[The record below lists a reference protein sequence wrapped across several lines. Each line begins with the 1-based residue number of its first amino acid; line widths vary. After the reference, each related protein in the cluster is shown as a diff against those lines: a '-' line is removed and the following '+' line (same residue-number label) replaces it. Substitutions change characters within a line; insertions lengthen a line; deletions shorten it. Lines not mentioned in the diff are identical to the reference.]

1 MPLRS
6 TPRAALRGFANL
18 KTTTTHRRSQLAATS
33 TLGLLL
39 LGITALVALSGC
51 SKFEMDKFDM
61 SKNIPWGAGKDGE
74 LKAPMKVVAVWT
86 DTVLTEGMRPAT
98 RGFGGRLMFYDVD
111 GGKPI
116 KVKGSLTVY
125 AFDETGRDVEQAKP
139 DRKYVFTSE
148 QFEKHY
154 SKSSLGHSY
163 SVWLPW
169 DAAGGPLK
177 EISLLVR
184 FTPDNAP
191 VVIGEAAK
199 QHLPGVRTG
208 GDPTKYPDPAIAQA
222 TNAGQVPTSA
232 VPGVL
237 PHIAVGSQSGTLPN
251 ATLPSG
257 ALSSSTVANGGVQ
270 LVGYD
275 APAAQAGSGTTAQP
289 RRMSTTTISL
299 PSSND
304 ALRRTSFAQPGGNF
318 GSAPMMT
325 TAPGSAASAFGSQ
338 GPMGW
343 PAAQQVG
350 SPQAGSTQPAAP
362 AAGSQ
367 PAAWQSP
374 AVPQS
379 PKAGSQSAHFGPGRH
394 RPLGAPLARLE
405 RDRAPWQPNLAA
417 PPSAPPSSR

>member
-1 MPLRS
+1 LSTLKNIVIHSRS
-6 TPRAALRGFANL
+6 KL
-18 KTTTTHRRSQLAATS
+18 ATS
-33 TLGLLL
+33 SALGLLL
-39 LGITALVALSGC
+39 LAIALLVAFSGC
-51 SKFEMDKFDM
+51 SKFDVDKFDM
-61 SKNIPWGAGKDGE
+61 TKNIPWGPGKDGE
-74 LKAPMKVVAVWT
+74 LKAPMKAVAVWT

-98 RGFGGRLMFYDVD
+98 RGFGGRLMFYDAE

-191 VVIGEAAK
+191 VVIGEASK
-199 QHLPGVRTG
+199 QHLPGVSVG
-208 GDPTKYPDPAIAQA
+208 ADPTKYPEPAGAPQPLVQ
-222 TNAGQVPTSA
+222 TPGTSA
-232 VPGVL
+232 P
-237 PHIAVGSQSGTLPN
+237 T
-251 ATLPSG
+251 
-257 ALSSSTVANGGVQ
+257 GGVQ

-275 APAAQAGSGTTAQP
+275 APALHHPAVSNYTASNFTASNITSVVPANAAGQP

-299 PSSND
+299 PTSND

-318 GSAPMMT
+318 GSAASAPA
-325 TAPGSAASAFGSQ
+325 TATGSAASAGGWQ
-338 GPMGW
+338 GPMSW

-350 SPQAGSTQPAAP
+350 SPQGAP
-362 AAGSQ
+362 TAGSQ
-367 PAAWQSP
+367 PAESQSP
-374 AVPQS
+374 AAS
-379 PKAGSQSAHFGPGRH
+379 TQSARFGPGRL

-405 RDRAPWQPNLAA
+405 RDRAPWQPSLAA

>member
-1 MPLRS
+1 LLLAI
-6 TPRAALRGFANL
+6 AAL
-18 KTTTTHRRSQLAATS
+18 
-33 TLGLLL
+33 
-39 LGITALVALSGC
+39 IALSGC
-51 SKFEMDKFDM
+51 SKFDVDKFDM
-61 SKNIPWGAGKDGE
+61 SKNIPWGPGKDGE
-74 LKAPMKVVAVWT
+74 LKAPMKAVAVWT

-98 RGFGGRLMFYDVD
+98 RGFGGRLMFYAAE

-191 VVIGEAAK
+191 VVIGEASK
-199 QHLPGVRTG
+199 QHLPGVSVG
-208 GDPTKYPDPAIAQA
+208 ADPTKYPEPAGAPQPLVQ
-222 TNAGQVPTSA
+222 TPGTSA
-232 VPGVL
+232 P
-237 PHIAVGSQSGTLPN
+237 T
-251 ATLPSG
+251 
-257 ALSSSTVANGGVQ
+257 GGVQ
-270 LVGYD
+270 LVDYD
-275 APAAQAGSGTTAQP
+275 APALQHPAVSNYTSSGPTNAAGQP

-299 PSSND
+299 PTSND

-318 GSAPMMT
+318 GSASPPA
-325 TAPGSAASAFGSQ
+325 TAPGSAASAGGSQ
-338 GPMGW
+338 GPMSW
-343 PAAQQVG
+343 PAAQQAG
-350 SPQAGSTQPAAP
+350 SPQGAP
-362 AAGSQ
+362 T
-367 PAAWQSP
+367 
-374 AVPQS
+374 
-379 PKAGSQSAHFGPGRH
+379 AGSQSAESQSPAASTQSARFGPGRL

-405 RDRAPWQPNLAA
+405 RDRAPWQPSLAA